1 MSAFFV
7 PEIVIFSSLCPL
19 LAEWSCCFAS
29 KIQNNSIMDKLKSYY
44 QVHAT
49 FWKEPLNATNY
60 LAEKRAKLCRIDK
73 TFSDSDTHT
82 SQQEAFGYYQ
92 SLIDVLYEALGG
104 HYTND
109 RQAQIDLQA
118 FFNARCQSAVTRIGR
133 MTFDDNLFNEIAV
146 YQVVGGKKRLVRGI
160 HYEPEYENA

>member
-1 MSAFFV
+1 
-7 PEIVIFSSLCPL
+7 
-19 LAEWSCCFAS
+19 
-29 KIQNNSIMDKLKSYY
+29 MDRPKSYY

-73 TFSDSDTHT
+73 TFSDSDPHT
-82 SQQEAFGYYQ
+82 SRQEAFGYYQ

-133 MTFDDNLFNEIAV
+133 MTFDDNIFNEIAV
-146 YQVVGGKKRLVRGI
+146 YRVVGGKKRLVRGI
-160 HYEPEYENA
+160 HYEPEYEQAQNEI